1 MHPFLQ
7 PDGARVTP
15 NPMDTITPEHIRSL
29 AHASV
34 LVIGDVMLDRY
45 TYGAVNRISVEA
57 PVPILSIEREVEQ
70 PGGAGN
76 VVRNLTA
83 LGAAAALISVVGDD
97 AAGSEL
103 TGLIGGQPGVEP
115 WLLVQGSRTTT
126 LKTRF
131 IASGQQLLRTDREQ
145 TDPIHPKL
153 AERLVR
159 IASDA
164 MAATSVTVLSDY
176 GKGVL
181 AGDVPAALV
190 ANAKKMNRPV
200 IVDPRGADFARYAGA
215 DIVMPNRPELAEAT
229 GLPVNNEAAIVAAA
243 TALRARFRFGAV
255 IVTRAND
262 GMTLVD
268 DDGAKHFPAEASV
281 VHDTS
286 GAGDTALATLATA
299 IAMKV
304 PLATAVRLANLAAG
318 ISVGK
323 VGNAVVRDADLLH
336 ALSPQA
342 SVLRKIVDRA
352 EATELA
358 ERWRRRG
365 WRVGFVNGCFDRLHP
380 GHVHLLERAR
390 ASCDRLIVG
399 ANADASVARLK
410 GAALPVQP
418 EAARAAILAGLGCV
432 DLVCVFDEDT
442 PEPLIEAL
450 RPDVLAKGADRTLE
464 EVVGADLLRAW
475 GGKVVLVDLLPGHP
489 NAEAPSR

>member
-1 MHPFLQ
+1 MA
-7 PDGARVTP
+7 GALRP
-15 NPMDTITPEHIRSL
+15 NPMDTITPDHIRAL

-103 TGLIGGQPGVEP
+103 TGLVGGQPGVEP

-200 IVDPRGADFARYAGA
+200 IVDPRGADFSRYAGA
-215 DIVMPNRPELAEAT
+215 DVVMPNRPELAAAI
-229 GLPVNNEAAIVAAA
+229 GMPVGDAAEIVAAA
-243 TALRARFRFGAV
+243 QTLRDRFSFGAV
-255 IVTRAND
+255 VVTRGND

-268 DDGAKHFPAEASV
+268 GHGVRHFRAEAPL

-299 IAMKV
+299 LAMKL
-304 PLATAVRLANLAAG
+304 PLSVAVGLANLAAG

-323 VGNAVVRDADLLH
+323 VGNAVVRESDLLH
-336 ALSPQA
+336 ALSPQT

-365 WRVGFVNGCFDRLHP
+365 WRVGFTDGCFDPLHA
-380 GHVHLLERAR
+380 GHVHLLEQAR
-390 ASCDRLIVG
+390 AHCDQLIVG
-399 ANADASVARLK
+399 LNADANVQRLK
-410 GAALPVQP
+410 GPGRPVQP
-418 EAARAAILAGLGCV
+418 EAARAAVLASLGCV
-432 DLVCVFDEDT
+432 GLVCVFGDAT
-442 PEPLIEAL
+442 PEPLIEVL
-450 RPDVLAKGADRTLE
+450 RPDVLVKGANRTLDQ
-464 EVVGADLLRAW
+464 VVGADLLRAW
-475 GGKVVLVDLLPGHP
+475 GGKAILADLLPGH
-489 NAEAPSR
+489 A